1 MPRRRPRPTKTGT
14 PELSPTPLPA
24 LPGTRPCLAGAIVDE
39 TRQLRLGRHAPLG
52 EPQTRRRLL
61 AWRFLVE
68 GAGGMI
74 DQWRLARQERQRLVR
89 ARGRDRYVHDLGV
102 TAHPDRPWTTQHARN
117 LVMDLGEHLAQFGFS
132 SAIVRVQFAASFD
145 TVLADASLAVVKTHP
160 LSA

>member
-74 DQWRLARQERQRLVR
+74 DQWRLARQEVNVLFVLEV
-89 ARGRDRYVHDLGV
+89 G
-102 TAHPDRPWTTQHARN
+102 TATYTTWA
-117 LVMDLGEHLAQFGFS
+117 
-132 SAIVRVQFAASFD
+132 
-145 TVLADASLAVVKTHP
+145 
-160 LSA
+160 